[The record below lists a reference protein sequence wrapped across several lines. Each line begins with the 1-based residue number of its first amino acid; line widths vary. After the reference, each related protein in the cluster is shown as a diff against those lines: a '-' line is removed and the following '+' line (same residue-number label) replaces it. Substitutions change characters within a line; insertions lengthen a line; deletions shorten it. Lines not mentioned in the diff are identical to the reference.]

1 MNSNEDSTFIVNE
14 NFNHIDLPDPCSHGN
29 TVNTSVGQYVPGT
42 SVPDAS
48 SASSESRNLIGCSPN
63 CVGGKASL
71 AANSNLCTVT
81 DRGTDGL
88 KRARPGRRCLGR
100 RRGAGSTRILEFKRN
115 GSIGRHRSGS
125 RILFPNENSA
135 RAVQVCVYCIYIRI
149 YINCISDLARAVHV

>member
-1 MNSNEDSTFIVNE
+1 MTIKGSPANVNENSNEDSTFKVNE
-14 NFNHIDLPDPCSHGN
+14 NFHRIDLADPFSHGD

-42 SVPDAS
+42 SVLDAS
-48 SASSESRNLIGCSPN
+48 SARSESRNLIGCSPN

-71 AANSNLCTVT
+71 VANSNLCTVT
-81 DRGTDGL
+81 DRGTDGP
-88 KRARPGRRCLGR
+88 KRARLGRRCPGR

-135 RAVQVCVYCIYIRI
+135 RAVLYIL
-149 YINCISDLARAVHV
+149 YH